1 MPPLLLAPATC
12 PIQLP
17 THTTFFAPEN
27 ILHESEILSNLTP
40 LSHSTISDMNSLG
53 PLHDSPPIEPPIKP
67 TGASRQV
74 IDAAAAK
81 IATKF
86 GFTPGADLRVFI
98 ENKLGGKVVVAEPEE
113 RLEFGYLR
121 VPGRTDSKFDIVL
134 SPYTGEFHDRF
145 TMAHELGHYFLHYLF
160 QNRNDS
166 LVIKR
171 EGTNRAE
178 SEANWFAEGFLMPA
192 EEFEKELAESE
203 GYLPSMVYRFRVA
216 SDLISH
222 RARTLKSLRH
232 SSGEESAPDHPL
244 ETETS
249 PEPDGVCNKA

>member
-1 MPPLLLAPATC
+1 M
-12 PIQLP
+12 
-17 THTTFFAPEN
+17 
-27 ILHESEILSNLTP
+27 S
-40 LSHSTISDMNSLG
+40 SLG
-53 PLHDSPPIEPPIKP
+53 LPPESPPIEPPIQP

-74 IDAAAAK
+74 IDDAAAK
-81 IATKF
+81 IASKF
-86 GFTPGADLRVFI
+86 GFTPGSDLRAFI
-98 ENKLGGKVVVAEPEE
+98 ENKLGGKVIVAEPEE

-121 VPGRTDSKFDIVL
+121 VPGQSNSKFDIVL

-160 QNRNDS
+160 QNRSGS
-166 LVIKR
+166 LVINR

-192 EEFEKELAESE
+192 EEFEKELKESD
-203 GYLPSMVYRFRVA
+203 GYLPSMIYRFRVA

-222 RARTLKSLRH
+222 RARILKSLKLA
-232 SSGEESAPDHPL
+232 SGDESTPDHQL